1 MRIERK
7 FYFSKTHL
15 NELLS
20 DLKSIC
26 TKINKYEVESIY
38 FDNFH
43 EDSYLQKV
51 NGDKD
56 KIKIRARYYNNSKSL
71 INVEAKIKFSDKS
84 YKLTSKIS
92 ADDLNSLTTK
102 NYLPINKKSTNDLR
116 AIYFYY
122 KYYGFQENI
131 KIQYKRYEMI
141 LNAYKKTRLTVD
153 FDVYSSLSKTTQPIN
168 TIRCINNNKC
178 VFEVKTE
185 DSYVDGFL
193 GFLIKKYSMKKD
205 AISKYAMGVQ
215 VQKENM
221 TRRG

>member
-7 FYFSKTHL
+7 YYFSKTNL
-15 NELLS
+15 NQFLS
-20 DLKSIC
+20 DVKSMC
-26 TKINKYEVESIY
+26 TKINKYKVESIY
-38 FDNFH
+38 FDNIH

-71 INVEAKIKFSDKS
+71 VNLEAKIKYSDKS

-92 ADDLNSLTTK
+92 ADDLNSLTNK
-102 NYLPINKKSTNDLR
+102 NYLPISKNSTEDLKI
-116 AIYFYY
+116 IYFYY
-122 KYYGFQENI
+122 KYYGFQENV
-131 KIQYKRYEMI
+131 KIQYTRYEM
-141 LNAYKKTRLTVD
+141 LLKTQNKTRLTVD
-153 FDVYSSLSKTTQPIN
+153 YDVYSTLSKSTKSIN
-168 TIRCINNNKC
+168 KLRCINQNKC

-185 DSYVDGFL
+185 SSYVDGFL
-193 GFLIKKYSMKKD
+193 GFLINKYNMKKN

-215 VQKENM
+215 VQKESM

>member
-7 FYFSKTHL
+7 YFFSKTHL

-20 DLKSIC
+20 DVQSIC

-51 NGDKD
+51 NGDKN

-71 INVEAKIKFSDKS
+71 INIEAKIKHSDKS
-84 YKLTSKIS
+84 YKLTSRIS
-92 ADDLNSLTTK
+92 GDDLKSLTIK
-102 NYLPINKKSTNDLR
+102 NYMPINKNSTNDLR
-116 AIYFYY
+116 TIYYYY
-122 KYYGFQENI
+122 KYYGFQEKV
-131 KIQYKRYEMI
+131 KIQYTRYEML
-141 LNAYKKTRLTVD
+141 LNAQNKIRLTVD
-153 FDVYSSLSKTTQPIN
+153 YDVYSSLSKNTLPIN
-168 TIRCINNNKC
+168 KIRCINQNKC

-185 DSYVDGFL
+185 YAYVDGFL
-193 GFLIKKYSMKKD
+193 GFLIKKFDMKKD

-215 VQKENM
+215 VQKESM